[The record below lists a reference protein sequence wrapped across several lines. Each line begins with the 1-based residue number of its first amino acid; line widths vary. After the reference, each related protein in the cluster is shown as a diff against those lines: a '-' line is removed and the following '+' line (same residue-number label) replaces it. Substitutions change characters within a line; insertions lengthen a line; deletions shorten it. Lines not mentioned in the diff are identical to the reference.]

1 MEKRDYRLGQFIFKV
16 GEASDVMLLL
26 LEGEVGIFFPG
37 NETNDEPN
45 FLITGNEIFGEM
57 GVIEDELRSA
67 SARAMTATSLVAV
80 TKREFEAKVDAAD
93 PFVRGIL
100 RILSTRIREMNK
112 ANR

>member
-1 MEKRDYRLGQFIFKV
+1 MEKRDYRPGQFIFKV

-26 LEGEVGIFFPG
+26 LEGEVGIFFHG

-67 SARAMTATSLVAV
+67 SARAMTATSVVAV
-80 TKREFEAKVDAAD
+80 TKREFESKVDAAD